1 MRIELRDES
10 RAMIG
15 RIEVDPS
22 LRPTRVSIVGTG
34 REVFLD
40 WDTAVD
46 DAGHLRRCVA
56 CGCQD
61 LYKAKAFPQ
70 VTGLVVVLAFAGA
83 IVGALGFATPPVL
96 LAMVGVLVADVAVL
110 LFARKRLVCHRCR
123 SSFHGLPIAKYHPGW
138 DRTVA
143 ERHTPQ
149 QDHPARA
156 AQPASPPHAEALRQP
171 PVRPAVQ
178 GQRLA

>member
-10 RAMIG
+10 RATIG

-22 LRPTRVSIVGTG
+22 LRPTRVSIVGTD

-40 WDTAVD
+40 WDTALD

-61 LYKAKAFPQ
+61 LYQTKAFPQ

-96 LAMVGVLVADVAVL
+96 SVMVGVLVADVGIL

-123 SSFHGLPIAKYHPGW
+123 SSFHGIPIALYHPGW
-138 DRTVA
+138 DRAVA
-143 ERHTPQ
+143 EQHTTGP
-149 QDHPARA
+149 
-156 AQPASPPHAEALRQP
+156 AQPTQPSSQRQMKAQRRP
-171 PVRPAVQ
+171 SVRPAVQ
-178 GQRLA
+178 GQPLG

>member
-10 RAMIG
+10 REMIG

-40 WDTAVD
+40 WETALD
-46 DAGHLRRCVA
+46 DGGHLRRCVA

-70 VTGLVVVLAFAGA
+70 MTGLVIVLAFAGA
-83 IVGALGFATPPVL
+83 IVGAFGLATPPVL
-96 LAMVGVLVADVAVL
+96 FVMVGVLVTDVGIL

-123 SSFHGLPIAKYHPGW
+123 TSYHGLPIARYHLGW
-138 DRTVA
+138 DRAVA
-143 ERHTPQ
+143 ERHA
-149 QDHPARA
+149 PAA
-156 AQPASPPHAEALRQP
+156 EVPSAPPAKPSRPDG
-171 PVRPAVQ
+171 PVRSAVQ
-178 GQRLA
+178 GQPLA